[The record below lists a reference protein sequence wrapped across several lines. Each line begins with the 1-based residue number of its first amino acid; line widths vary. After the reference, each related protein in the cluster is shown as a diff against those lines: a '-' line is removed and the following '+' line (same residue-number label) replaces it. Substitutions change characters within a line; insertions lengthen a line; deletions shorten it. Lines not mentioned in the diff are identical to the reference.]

1 VLVSSRPEVEWDET
15 EQAWM
20 LALAMYRET
29 RCPGCGGDLNVTTQ
43 SEHERQYKPE
53 LPLQCF
59 RCVAFGRSNDA
70 YADQPYP
77 GSLVHLVPQRPTR
90 PGSNFRSRG

>member
-1 VLVSSRPEVEWDET
+1 VLVSSRPETEWDET

-29 RCPGCGGDLNVTTQ
+29 RCPGCGGDLNVTTKA
-43 SEHERQYKPE
+43 EHEERYKAE

-59 RCVAFGRSNDA
+59 RCVAFSRSNDA

-77 GSLVHLVPQRPTR
+77 GSLIHLVLPRPVR
-90 PGSNFRSRG
+90 